1 MTIFF
6 PQELGCEVTEQGYLK
21 VDMFQK
27 TTISGVYAC
36 GDNTTF
42 MRSVAQAIYAGGVSG
57 SAVNMELI
65 QEKWSNL

>member
-1 MTIFF
+1 
-6 PQELGCEVTEQGYLK
+6 
-21 VDMFQK
+21 MFQK